1 MSDWSRAVLWALA
14 SLSYLHLFPRVRLC
28 LPLVCNLTACFSHR
42 ILLSFFPCMVI
53 IGFSCELAGLMD
65 LILCFI
71 CSRAVIAVDLWPWNY
86 ETRLGRVLHSSLY
99 LTFHLPC
106 FI

>member
-1 MSDWSRAVLWALA
+1 VG
-14 SLSYLHLFPRVRLC
+14 
-28 LPLVCNLTACFSHR
+28 ACKFVVSAPISKGEIVFTFGLQSHCMFFAPN
-42 ILLSFFPCMVI
+42 IAFFFPCMVI